1 MSSQTIF
8 LISAGCIFGGALL
21 GLLLHGLLPE
31 HHLRD
36 ASKDTV
42 KVGAAMI
49 ATLSALVLGLLVGSA
64 KNTFDTAEA
73 EMTQGGAKIILL
85 DRLLADYGPETK
97 AAREQLR
104 RTVATQIE
112 DLWPEEKTGASG
124 LAAFERTGGLEAVQM
139 TLLKVMPT
147 TDAQRQLF
155 AAAQQICGDLRQ
167 TRWLLVEQTQSPI
180 PIPFLVVLLFWL
192 TVLHVSFGML
202 APRNATVVA
211 VLLICALS
219 VSGAIFMILEMS
231 HPLDGMIK
239 VSSAPMRKALEHLGQ

>member
-1 MSSQTIF
+1 
-8 LISAGCIFGGALL
+8 
-21 GLLLHGLLPE
+21 
-31 HHLRD
+31 
-36 ASKDTV
+36 
-42 KVGAAMI
+42 
-49 ATLSALVLGLLVGSA
+49 
-64 KNTFDTAEA
+64 
-73 EMTQGGAKIILL
+73 
-85 DRLLADYGPETK
+85 
-97 AAREQLR
+97 
-104 RTVATQIE
+104 
-112 DLWPEEKTGASG
+112 
-124 LAAFERTGGLEAVQM
+124 M
-139 TLLKVMPT
+139 TLLKVVPT

>member
-1 MSSQTIF
+1 MDSRIIRRVPTTAMGLSICKPLCQ
-8 LISAGCIFGGALL
+8 IFGHVWRARLSDL
-21 GLLLHGLLPE
+21 WLAQSRLV
-31 HHLRD
+31 
-36 ASKDTV
+36 AF
-42 KVGAAMI
+42 I
-49 ATLSALVLGLLVGSA
+49 AT
-64 KNTFDTAEA
+64 
-73 EMTQGGAKIILL
+73 
-85 DRLLADYGPETK
+85 ADYGPETK

-124 LAAFERTGGLEAVQM
+124 LAAVERTNGLEAVQM

-167 TRWLLVEQTQSPI
+167 TRWLLVEQSQSPI

-231 HPLDGMIK
+231 HPLDGIIK

>member
-1 MSSQTIF
+1 M
-8 LISAGCIFGGALL
+8 
-21 GLLLHGLLPE
+21 
-31 HHLRD
+31 
-36 ASKDTV
+36 
-42 KVGAAMI
+42 
-49 ATLSALVLGLLVGSA
+49 
-64 KNTFDTAEA
+64 
-73 EMTQGGAKIILL
+73 
-85 DRLLADYGPETK
+85 
-97 AAREQLR
+97 
-104 RTVATQIE
+104 
-112 DLWPEEKTGASG
+112 
-124 LAAFERTGGLEAVQM
+124 AAFERTNGLEAVQM
-139 TLLKVMPT
+139 TLLKITPT

-219 VSGAIFMILEMS
+219 VSGAIFMILEMN
-231 HPLDGMIK
+231 HPLDGIIK